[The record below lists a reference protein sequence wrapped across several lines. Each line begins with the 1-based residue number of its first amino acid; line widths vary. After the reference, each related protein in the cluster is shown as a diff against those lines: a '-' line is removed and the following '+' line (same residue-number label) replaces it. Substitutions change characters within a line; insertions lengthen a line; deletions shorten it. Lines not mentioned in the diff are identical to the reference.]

1 MNFKE
6 TLNEFYNAPTLINSL
21 VRAQMLQN
29 GLPPVPKN
37 GKYAEDIHTST
48 PEVPT
53 PIVAKTFNELMG
65 IFGGFSILGGLVVMS
80 YSSDEIKRRY
90 RIKLIAMKAF
100 MKS

>member
-1 MNFKE
+1 MKSFKD
-6 TLNEFYNAPTLINSL
+6 TLNEFYITPTLINSL

-37 GKYAEDIHTST
+37 GKYAE
-48 PEVPT
+48 VPT
-53 PIVAKTFNELMG
+53 PPPVVVAKTSNELMG
-65 IFGGFSILGGLVVMS
+65 IFGGFSILDGLVVMS